1 MSDASSPLGSD
12 SDSTQ
17 PSGTSDVP
25 MKTIGPYRLL
35 RRIGE
40 GGMGEVWM
48 AEQSTPMRR
57 QVAVKIIKTGMDTG
71 MVIAR
76 FEAERQALAMMDHP
90 AIAKVLDGGA
100 TPEGRPYFAMEYVKG
115 DPITIYCDRHRLSTT
130 ERLELFIQ
138 VCEGIQHAHQKGVIH
153 RDLKPS
159 NILVT
164 VADGRPVPKVID
176 FGVAKAISQ
185 HLTDRTLFTEVGVL
199 IGTPEYMSPEQA
211 DLSGLDIDTRTDVY
225 ALGVVLYELL
235 TGTLPFD
242 RHTLRDRGL
251 DEIRR
256 VIREVDPPRPSTR
269 LTGLGQDSVDVA
281 TKRQTEVRQL
291 VGQLRGDL
299 DWITMKALEKDRT
312 RRYDTA
318 TGLAADVRRHLRDEP
333 VLAGPPSSV
342 YRATKFMRRHR
353 VGVSA
358 AAALFL
364 VVVGFAVAMA
374 EQARRVTR
382 ERDRATQESA
392 RANREAEAA
401 RQVSDFFLRLFELA
415 DPSEARGSSVTAR
428 EILETGSARI
438 EQDLGE
444 QPVLQS
450 RVMATIGD
458 AYEKLGLY
466 KNADALFRKSLDVRT
481 KAGIAPDLMAE
492 ALFKLGYL
500 QVKSGN
506 FSEAAA
512 NLGKALAIQE
522 STPGVSPAAIAE
534 TIGAIGELAYSQGDY
549 PKAESHFERRLEMLR
564 EHSPGSEREIA
575 DSLTELAMAVQQ
587 TQSDYARAKA
597 LNEEALAIRRRIFSA
612 PHVGISESLNNLA
625 MVYYRSKDYTAAEP
639 LFKESLA
646 MNRQLFGDVHPEV
659 SANLNNLGLVARD
672 RGDYRQAD
680 ELLGQA
686 VTMDRALYG
695 ARHIQVARLLNN
707 WAETVRRS
715 GDPRRAETLLRESW
729 AIHKEVLSPTHWQA
743 VATEMLI
750 VRCLIDQRQFP
761 DAERLLNEAFP
772 LIEREFGPTH
782 ARTIAAIERAVELYT
797 GWKKPAQVE
806 AWRSKLTTKD
816 TKSPKDTKG

>member
-1 MSDASSPLGSD
+1 MSEPSSGPGD
-12 SDSTQ
+12 SDSTH
-17 PSGTSDVP
+17 PDADSTHLYGAIGAVA
-25 MKTIGPYRLL
+25 KTVGPYRLL
-35 RRIGE
+35 QKIGE

-48 AEQSTPMRR
+48 AEQSTPIRR
-57 QVAVKIIKTGMDTG
+57 QVAVKIIKAGMDTR

-90 AIAKVLDGGA
+90 AIAKVFDGGA
-100 TPEGRPYFAMEYVKG
+100 TVEGRPYFAMEWVKG
-115 DPITIYCDRHRLSTT
+115 NPITSYCDRHRLSTT

-138 VCEGIQHAHQKGVIH
+138 VCEGVQHAHQKGLIH

-164 VADGRPVPKVID
+164 LADGRAVPKVID
-176 FGVAKAISQ
+176 FGLAKAMTQ
-185 HLTDRTLFTEVGVL
+185 PLTDRTLFTELGVM

-211 DLSGLDIDTRTDVY
+211 DLTGLDIDTRTDIY

-242 RHTLRDRGL
+242 RQSLRERGV

-256 VIREVDPPRPSTR
+256 VIREMDPPKPSSR
-269 LTGLGQDSVDVA
+269 LIGLGHDSAEVA
-281 TKRQTEVRQL
+281 SKRQTEVRQL
-291 VGQLRGDL
+291 MSQLRGDL
-299 DWITMKALEKDRT
+299 DWIAMKALEKDRT

-318 TGLAADVRRHLRDEP
+318 IDLAADVRRHLRDEP
-333 VLAGPPSSV
+333 VLAGPPSTL
-342 YRATKFMRRHR
+342 YRATKFVRRHR

-358 AAALFL
+358 AAAIFL
-364 VVVGFAVAMA
+364 LVVGFAVAMA
-374 EQARRVTR
+374 GQARRVTR
-382 ERDRATQESA
+382 ERDRATQEST

-450 RVMATIGD
+450 RVMTTIGD
-458 AYEKLGLY
+458 AYQKLGLY

-481 KAGIAPDLMAE
+481 KAGVAQDVVAE
-492 ALFKLGYL
+492 GLFKLGYL

-506 FSEAAA
+506 FNEAAA

-522 STPGVSPAAIAE
+522 STPGVSPVVVAE
-534 TIGAIGELAYSQGDY
+534 TIGALGELAYSQGDY
-549 PKAESHFERRLEMLR
+549 PKAEAHFVRRLDMLR
-564 EHSPGSEREIA
+564 QQAPNSEREIA
-575 DSLTELAMAVQQ
+575 DSLTELAVAVQQ
-587 TQSDYARAKA
+587 TRADYARAKA
-597 LNEEALAIRRRIFSA
+597 LNEEALAIRRRIFST

-646 MNRQLFGDVHPEV
+646 MNRLLFGDVHPEV

-686 VTMDRALYG
+686 VAMDRTLYG
-695 ARHIQVARLLNN
+695 GRHIQVARLLNN

-743 VATEMLI
+743 VATEMLV
-750 VRCLIDQRQFP
+750 VRSLIDQRKFP
-761 DAERLLNEAFP
+761 DAERLLSEAFP

-782 ARTIAAIERAVELYT
+782 ARTQTAVERAVELYT
-797 GWKKPAQVE
+797 AWKKPAQVE
-806 AWRSKLTTKD
+806 AWRAKLKRPPT
-816 TKSPKDTKG
+816 

>member
-1 MSDASSPLGSD
+1 MSEPASGPGD
-12 SDSTQ
+12 SDSTH
-17 PSGTSDVP
+17 PDADSTHHSGATGAVA
-25 MKTIGPYRLL
+25 KTVGPYRLL
-35 RRIGE
+35 QKIGE

-48 AEQSTPMRR
+48 AEQSTPIRR
-57 QVAVKIIKTGMDTG
+57 QVAVKIIKAGMDTR

-90 AIAKVLDGGA
+90 AIAKVFDGGA
-100 TPEGRPYFAMEYVKG
+100 TVEGRPYFAMEWVKG
-115 DPITIYCDRHRLSTT
+115 NPITGYCDRHRLSTT

-138 VCEGIQHAHQKGVIH
+138 VCEGVQHAHQKGLIH

-164 VADGRPVPKVID
+164 LADGRAVPKVID
-176 FGVAKAISQ
+176 FGLAKAMTQ
-185 HLTDRTLFTEVGVL
+185 PLTDRTLFTELGVM

-211 DLSGLDIDTRTDVY
+211 ELTGLDIDTRTDIY

-242 RHTLRDRGL
+242 RQSLRQRGV

-256 VIREVDPPRPSTR
+256 VIREMDPPKPSSR
-269 LTGLGQDSVDVA
+269 LIGLGHDSA
-281 TKRQTEVRQL
+281 EAASRRQTEVRQL
-291 VGQLRGDL
+291 MSQLRGDL

-318 TGLAADVRRHLRDEP
+318 IDLAADVRRHLRDEP
-333 VLAGPPSSV
+333 VLAGPPSTL
-342 YRATKFMRRHR
+342 YRATKFVRRHR

-358 AAALFL
+358 AAAIFL
-364 VVVGFAVAMA
+364 LVVGFAVAMA
-374 EQARRVTR
+374 GQARRVTR
-382 ERDRATQESA
+382 ERDRATQEST

-415 DPSEARGSSVTAR
+415 DPSEARGGSVTAR

-450 RVMATIGD
+450 RVMTTIGD
-458 AYEKLGLY
+458 AYQKLGLF

-481 KAGIAPDLMAE
+481 KAGVAQDVVAE
-492 ALFKLGYL
+492 GLFKLGHL

-522 STPGVSPAAIAE
+522 STPGVSPVAVAE
-534 TIGAIGELAYSQGDY
+534 TIGAIGELAYSQGEY
-549 PKAESHFERRLEMLR
+549 PKAESHFERRLDMLR
-564 EHSPGSEREIA
+564 KQSPNSEREIA

-587 TQSDYARAKA
+587 TRSDYARAKA
-597 LNEEALAIRRRIFSA
+597 LNEEALAIRRRIFA
-612 PHVGISESLNNLA
+612 PPHVAISESLNNLA

-639 LFKESLA
+639 LFKDSLA
-646 MNRQLFGDVHPEV
+646 MNRLLFGDVHPEV
-659 SANLNNLGLVARD
+659 SANLSNLGLVARD

-680 ELLGQA
+680 ALLGQA
-686 VTMDRALYG
+686 VAMDRTLYG
-695 ARHIQVARLLNN
+695 SRHIQVARLLNN
-707 WAETVRRS
+707 WGETVRRS

-743 VATEMLI
+743 VATEMLV
-750 VRCLIDQRQFP
+750 VRSLIDQRKFP

-782 ARTIAAIERAVELYT
+782 ARTLAAVERAVELYT
-797 GWKKPAQVE
+797 AWNKPAQVE
-806 AWRSKLTTKD
+806 AWRAK
-816 TKSPKDTKG
+816 PKRPPT